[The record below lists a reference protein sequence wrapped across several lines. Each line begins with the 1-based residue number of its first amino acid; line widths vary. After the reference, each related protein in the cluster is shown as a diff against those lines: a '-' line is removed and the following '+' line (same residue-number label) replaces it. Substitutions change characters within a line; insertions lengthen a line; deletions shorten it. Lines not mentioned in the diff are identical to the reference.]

1 MSLKHIILPILIICL
16 LLSGCTQEGDKS
28 DTEPLEDISA
38 SETSGEEETI
48 EIQSI
53 IEGIGG
59 MAGEDNAEADT
70 DTSPKEASDA
80 DTSAKPPVKDG
91 DGSGFKPGLG
101 DGFPKEGMTLPE
113 GFSKEGMNL
122 PEGFEKGTL
131 PNGENWKNRPAGKF
145 PGGENRQP
153 PTADS
158 SEEPTDQTESETN

>member
-1 MSLKHIILPILIICL
+1 
-16 LLSGCTQEGDKS
+16 
-28 DTEPLEDISA
+28 
-38 SETSGEEETI
+38 
-48 EIQSI
+48 
-53 IEGIGG
+53 
-59 MAGEDNAEADT
+59 
-70 DTSPKEASDA
+70 
-80 DTSAKPPVKDG
+80 
-91 DGSGFKPGLG
+91 
-101 DGFPKEGMTLPE
+101 MTLPE

>member
-80 DTSAKPPVKDG
+80 DTSVKPPVKDG
-91 DGSGFKPGLG
+91 DGSGFKPGSG
-101 DGFPKEGMTLPE
+101 DGFPK
-113 GFSKEGMNL
+113 
-122 PEGFEKGTL
+122 
-131 PNGENWKNRPAGKF
+131 
-145 PGGENRQP
+145 
-153 PTADS
+153 
-158 SEEPTDQTESETN
+158 